1 MLRSLLAVLAVVELL
16 APERVIEFG
25 ERLALENSGEASLQ
39 PWITPVARLEGL
51 VLLVALVRPPAL
63 PGPLRSMLG
72 WFGLLAVLSPR
83 GFIDYWTD
91 LVYEDAAVL
100 AWKPW
105 VVPAT
110 RAIGVLYVLL
120 ALFGWR
126 SKEET
131 GND

>member
-1 MLRSLLAVLAVVELL
+1 MLKPLLAALAVVELL

-25 ERLALENSGEASLQ
+25 ERLALEDPGEASLR
-39 PWITPVARLEGL
+39 PWVTPVARLEGL
-51 VLLVALVRPPAL
+51 VVLAALLRPGRL

-83 GFIDYWTD
+83 GFLDYWTD
-91 LVYEDAAVL
+91 LVYEDAAGL

-126 SKEET
+126 SKEDTET
-131 GND
+131 D

>member
-1 MLRSLLAVLAVVELL
+1 MIKPLLAALAVVELL

-25 ERLALENSGEASLQ
+25 ERLALENPGEASLRS
-39 PWITPVARLEGL
+39 WVTPVARLEGL
-51 VLLVALVRPPAL
+51 VVLAALARRPVL

-72 WFGLLAVLSPR
+72 WFGLLAVLSPK
-83 GFIDYWTD
+83 GFLDYWTD
-91 LVYEDAAVL
+91 LVYEDTRVL

-110 RAIGVLYVLL
+110 RAIGVCYVLL

-126 SKEET
+126 SEEVEK
-131 GND
+131 